1 MRHKAKPKTACAKRE
16 SDQGIV
22 PTTSETAKLGRGKAL
37 NLNPARRGNKGKG
50 LAAKTVLTPD
60 QIKIVVRERTNVRRF
75 QNALW
80 TTAKQQPERKFP
92 KLFDRMTQRH
102 VLSEAWR
109 RVRANHGAAGVDGD
123 TIKAIEE
130 RGVDQFI
137 DELRA
142 DLLSGRYKPKPVR
155 RQYIPKP
162 DGRKR
167 PLGIPGVRDRV
178 AQMAAKIVIEPIFE
192 ADFLECSWGFRP
204 RKSATQAL
212 EELRKA
218 APKGYEWAL
227 EIDIEKYSDSI
238 DQGKLMELIQ
248 RRVVDARMLKVIRGW
263 LEAGVMEQG
272 AFHET
277 LVGTPQGGVI
287 SPLLAN
293 IYLHEVDR
301 TWRKTSQH
309 VGKRVRYADDAVVV
323 CKSESKAQEAHRRIE
338 SEMTTLGLKLHPE
351 KTRIVHLRRKGI
363 DFLGC
368 HLRMGCSQWKPGQW
382 YLYRWPSQRS
392 MKRIRARIREITR
405 IQHSG
410 HRQREPVIE
419 ELNPVLRG
427 WEGYFRTGNAAQ
439 KFLQI
444 DAYVRKRLV
453 IFQNRRRGRN
463 NPTWARE
470 FDYAWYRALSIHRLM
485 GNIRYPGA
493 ANAA

>member
-16 SDQGIV
+16 SDQGVV
-22 PTTSETAKLGRGKAL
+22 PVTSGTAKPGIGKAL
-37 NLNPARRGNKGKG
+37 NLNRARRGSKDKG
-50 LAAKTVLTPD
+50 LAAKAALTPD
-60 QIKIVVRERTNVRRF
+60 QIKIVSRERENVRRF

-92 KLFDRMTQRH
+92 KLFDRMIQRH
-102 VLSEAWR
+102 VLLEAWR
-109 RVRANHGAAGVDGD
+109 RVRANHGAAGIDGE

-142 DLLSGRYKPKPVR
+142 DLISGRYQPKPVR
-155 RQYIPKP
+155 RQYLPKP

-178 AQMAAKIVIEPIFE
+178 VQMAAKIVLEPIFE

-218 APKGYEWAL
+218 APRGYEWAL
-227 EIDIEKYSDSI
+227 EIDIEKYFDSI
-238 DQGKLMELIQ
+238 DQKKLMELVQ
-248 RRVVDARMLKVIRGW
+248 RRIVDPKMLKLIRGW
-263 LEAGVMEQG
+263 LRAGVMEQG
-272 AFHET
+272 ALKET

-293 IYLHEVDR
+293 IYLHELDR
-301 TWRKTSQH
+301 MWQKTSQRI
-309 VGKRVRYADDAVVV
+309 GKLARYADDAVVV
-323 CKSESKAQEAHRRIE
+323 CKSESEAQEAHRKIE
-338 SEMTTLGLKLHPE
+338 AEMTSLGLKLHPE

-368 HLRMGCSQWKPGQW
+368 HLRMACSRKNRLW

-392 MKRIRARIREITR
+392 MKRIRARIKEITR
-405 IQHSG
+405 IQHAG
-410 HRQREPVIE
+410 RQKLEQVIE

-427 WEGYFRTGNAAQ
+427 WGEYFRTGNAAQ

-453 IFQNRRRGRN
+453 IFQNRRRSRN
-463 NPTWARE
+463 DPTWARE
-470 FDYAWYRALSIHRLM
+470 FDYAWYRKLNIVRLM

-493 ANAA
+493 MNAA

>member
-1 MRHKAKPKTACAKRE
+1 MRYKAKPKAVCAKRE
-16 SDQGIV
+16 SDQDVV
-22 PTTSETAKLGRGKAL
+22 PMTCGTAKPGRGKVL
-37 NLNPARRGNKGKG
+37 NLNHARRGSKDKG
-50 LAAKTVLTPD
+50 LAAKTALTPD
-60 QIKIVVRERTNVRRF
+60 QNKIVSRERENVR
-75 QNALW
+75 QLQIALW

-92 KLFDRMTQRH
+92 KLFDRMMQNH

-109 RVRANHGAAGVDGD
+109 RVRSNRGAAGIDGE
-123 TIKAIEE
+123 TIEALEE

-137 DELRA
+137 EELRA
-142 DLLSGRYKPKPVR
+142 DLLSGRYKPLPVR
-155 RQYIPKP
+155 RQYIPKA

-192 ADFLECSWGFRP
+192 AGFLECSWGFRP

-227 EIDIEKYSDSI
+227 EIDIEKYFDSI
-238 DQGKLMELIQ
+238 DQRKLMELVE
-248 RRVVDARMLKVIRGW
+248 RRIVDSRVLKLIRGW
-263 LEAGVMEQG
+263 LKAGVMEQG

-293 IYLHEVDR
+293 IYLHELDR
-301 TWRKTSQH
+301 MWQKTSQK
-309 VGKRVRYADDAVVV
+309 VGKLIRYADDAVIV
-323 CKSESKAQEAHRRIE
+323 CKSESDAQEAHRWIE
-338 SEMTTLGLKLHPE
+338 AVMAFLGLKLHPE

-368 HLRMGCSQWKPGQW
+368 HLRMGCSQKYRRW

-392 MKRIRARIREITR
+392 MKRIRARIKEITR
-405 IQHSG
+405 IQHAG
-410 HRQREPVIE
+410 HRKLEQVIE
-419 ELNPVLRG
+419 ELNPVLQG
-427 WEGYFRTGNAAQ
+427 WSEYFRTGNASQ

-444 DAYVRKRLV
+444 DSYVWKRLV
-453 IFQNRRRGRN
+453 IFQNRRRSRN
-463 NPTWARE
+463 APTWARE
-470 FDYAWYRALSIHRLM
+470 FDYAWYQKLNIVRLM